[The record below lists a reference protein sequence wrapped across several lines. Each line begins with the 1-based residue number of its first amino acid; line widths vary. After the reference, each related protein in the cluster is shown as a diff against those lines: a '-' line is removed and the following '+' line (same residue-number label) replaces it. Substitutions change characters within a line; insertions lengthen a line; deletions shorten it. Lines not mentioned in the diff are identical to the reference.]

1 MKEQLLAELK
11 ELTENV
17 SDTYDDFV
25 YGINCT
31 MKKQDE
37 EDIQSVIDFIKENP
51 ERTSMFSLDSHWL
64 LRLPL
69 HLQAVYGLHTVCR
82 NKFLCNPSKHLPLP
96 KDDWNEQ
103 IREYPTLS
111 EAFLH

>member
-31 MKKQDE
+31 MKKQD
-37 EDIQSVIDFIKENP
+37 DVLSG
-51 ERTSMFSLDSHWL
+51 FSLMKSM
-64 LRLPL
+64 
-69 HLQAVYGLHTVCR
+69 
-82 NKFLCNPSKHLPLP
+82 
-96 KDDWNEQ
+96 
-103 IREYPTLS
+103 TL
-111 EAFLH
+111 

>member
-11 ELTENV
+11 ELTEN
-17 SDTYDDFV
+17 DDFV

-51 ERTSMFSLDSHWL
+51 ERTSSDIIEYLDEL
-64 LRLPL
+64 
-69 HLQAVYGLHTVCR
+69 G
-82 NKFLCNPSKHLPLP
+82 
-96 KDDWNEQ
+96 
-103 IREYPTLS
+103 I
-111 EAFLH
+111 

>member
-51 ERTSMFSLDSHWL
+51 ERTSSDIISIWMNLEYKIRALLSVRLFSFAL
-64 LRLPL
+64 
-69 HLQAVYGLHTVCR
+69 
-82 NKFLCNPSKHLPLP
+82 
-96 KDDWNEQ
+96 
-103 IREYPTLS
+103 
-111 EAFLH
+111 

>member
-51 ERTSMFSLDSHWL
+51 ERTSSDIIEYLDELGIKDTSLAEREALLFCPVVPLIVALWGFFSANS
-64 LRLPL
+64 
-69 HLQAVYGLHTVCR
+69 QI
-82 NKFLCNPSKHLPLP
+82 
-96 KDDWNEQ
+96 DDYKL
-103 IREYPTLS
+103 IS
-111 EAFLH
+111 E

>member
-1 MKEQLLAELK
+1 MKEQLLSELK

-51 ERTSMFSLDSHWL
+51 ERTSSDIIEYLEYKIRALLSVRLFSFAL
-64 LRLPL
+64 
-69 HLQAVYGLHTVCR
+69 
-82 NKFLCNPSKHLPLP
+82 
-96 KDDWNEQ
+96 
-103 IREYPTLS
+103 
-111 EAFLH
+111 

>member
-51 ERTSMFSLDSHWL
+51 ESIWMNLEYKIRALLSVRLFSFAL
-64 LRLPL
+64 
-69 HLQAVYGLHTVCR
+69 
-82 NKFLCNPSKHLPLP
+82 
-96 KDDWNEQ
+96 
-103 IREYPTLS
+103 
-111 EAFLH
+111 

>member
-31 MKKQDE
+31 MKSRMKRTFKVSLISSKR
-37 EDIQSVIDFIKENP
+37 IQREHHPILLSIWMNLEYKIRALLSV
-51 ERTSMFSLDSHWL
+51 RLFSFAL
-64 LRLPL
+64 
-69 HLQAVYGLHTVCR
+69 
-82 NKFLCNPSKHLPLP
+82 
-96 KDDWNEQ
+96 
-103 IREYPTLS
+103 
-111 EAFLH
+111 

>member
-51 ERTSMFSLDSHWL
+51 EKTSSDIIEYLDEL
-64 LRLPL
+64 
-69 HLQAVYGLHTVCR
+69 G
-82 NKFLCNPSKHLPLP
+82 
-96 KDDWNEQ
+96 
-103 IREYPTLS
+103 I
-111 EAFLH
+111 

>member
-1 MKEQLLAELK
+1 MKEQLLSELK

-37 EDIQSVIDFIKENP
+37 EDIQVSLISSKRIQREHHPILLSIWMNLEYKIRALLSV
-51 ERTSMFSLDSHWL
+51 RLFSFAL
-64 LRLPL
+64 
-69 HLQAVYGLHTVCR
+69 
-82 NKFLCNPSKHLPLP
+82 
-96 KDDWNEQ
+96 
-103 IREYPTLS
+103 
-111 EAFLH
+111 

>member
-1 MKEQLLAELK
+1 MKEQLLSELK

-51 ERTSMFSLDSHWL
+51 ERTLSIWMNLEYKIRALLSVRLFSFAL
-64 LRLPL
+64 
-69 HLQAVYGLHTVCR
+69 
-82 NKFLCNPSKHLPLP
+82 
-96 KDDWNEQ
+96 
-103 IREYPTLS
+103 
-111 EAFLH
+111 

>member
-37 EDIQSVIDFIKENP
+37 ESRENI
-51 ERTSMFSLDSHWL
+51 
-64 LRLPL
+64 
-69 HLQAVYGLHTVCR
+69 
-82 NKFLCNPSKHLPLP
+82 
-96 KDDWNEQ
+96 
-103 IREYPTLS
+103 IRYY
-111 EAFLH
+111 

>member
-1 MKEQLLAELK
+1 MKEQLLSELK

-51 ERTSMFSLDSHWL
+51 
-64 LRLPL
+64 
-69 HLQAVYGLHTVCR
+69 Y
-82 NKFLCNPSKHLPLP
+82 
-96 KDDWNEQ
+96 
-103 IREYPTLS
+103 Y
-111 EAFLH
+111 